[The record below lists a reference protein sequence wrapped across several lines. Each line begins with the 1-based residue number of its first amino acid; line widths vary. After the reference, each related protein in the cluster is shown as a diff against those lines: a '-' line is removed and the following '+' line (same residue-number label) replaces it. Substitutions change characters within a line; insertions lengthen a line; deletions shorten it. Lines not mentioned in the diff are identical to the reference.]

1 MLSSDE
7 PRPDASA
14 RLRQLMARGFQLM
27 PPVRDTAGELEALI
41 YVRPKGD
48 IIDVV
53 ELIAEDNVRA
63 ARVPRRGEIS
73 TEAGGAFW
81 RTTGNVC
88 QVLDEVL
95 ALPEPLIRA

>member
-1 MLSSDE
+1 
-7 PRPDASA
+7 
-14 RLRQLMARGFQLM
+14 MARGFQLM

-81 RTTGNVC
+81 RTIGDVY

-95 ALPEPLIRA
+95 ALPEPLTIRA